1 MSELVTSAGTI
12 RAATVGVNIP
22 QWGQWRVDLI
32 GEGGT
37 APPVGSAATATI
49 GDLTLVGTVTR
60 SGDDAPERPHV
71 IVTGGA
77 GWSGTLTS
85 ASLTF
90 QSDAAVRL
98 STALDR
104 LAALAGE
111 TIDQPADAT
120 MDLHWSSIASRLGET
135 VRYRDVLT
143 ELVRAGNI
151 PGWYVGSDGV
161 THFVAR
167 TGVEVATRRTP
178 IRNNAGV
185 GIATYG
191 VDSPASFLPGNTIDG
206 VPILRTIINE
216 TASRLTVDTWTGPTI
231 RSRILRLVLNGLPWL
246 TYSYPRTY
254 VVADRDGGG
263 LLDLIPPPDAGH
275 LPELEAVEQWILGG
289 SNVTSVPGT
298 RCLVM
303 FRDADKRRPVVVGF
317 EQSTPVAVTIAGGGE
332 RIARKGDA
340 AHAGRLL
347 LDGAVLYYRQTLL
360 VPWVPVLGPAT
371 PGTPTNADAGT
382 PLVGDITQGST
393 IATCGG

>member
-1 MSELVTSAGTI
+1 MSNLVTSAGTI
-12 RAATVGVNIP
+12 RASTVGARIP
-22 QWGQWRVDLI
+22 EWGQWHVDLI
-32 GEGGT
+32 GESGA
-37 APPVGSAATATI
+37 APPVGSAATVTI
-49 GDLTLVGTVTR
+49 EDLVLTGTVIG
-60 SGDDAPERPHV
+60 SGLDAPEKPHV
-71 IVTGGA
+71 TVVGGA
-77 GWSGTLTS
+77 GWNGTLTS

-98 STALDR
+98 STVLAR

-111 TIDQPADAT
+111 PIEQPVDAT

-135 VRYRDVLT
+135 VRYRDVLA

-161 THFVAR
+161 TRFVAR
-167 TGVEVATRRTP
+167 TGVEVAVRRTE
-178 IRNNAGV
+178 IRANAGV
-185 GIATYG
+185 GVTTYG
-191 VDSPASFLPGNTIDG
+191 VDSPASFLPGNTLDG

-216 TASRLTVDTWTGPTI
+216 TAQRLTVDAWTGPTI
-231 RSRILRLVLNGLPWL
+231 RSRILRMVLNGLPWL
-246 TYSYPRTY
+246 AYSYPRTY

-332 RIARKGDA
+332 GIARKEDA
-340 AHAGRLL
+340 VHAGRLL
-347 LDGAVLYYRQTLL
+347 LDGAVLYYRQTLIA
-360 VPWVPVLGPAT
+360 PWVPVPGPAM
-371 PGTPTNADAGT
+371 PGSPTNADAGT